1 MAETHT
7 LGIVVNSNRYFGFVT
22 KLTDA
27 ALGKGKRVRIHLLGS
42 GWEFIKT
49 DACKR
54 LGHLTQ
60 ISLCE
65 FSAQQDASQHLND
78 IEPCISLV
86 PPQALSMILQGCD
99 RHVVF

>member
-1 MAETHT
+1 MREKHT

-22 KLTDA
+22 KLADA
-27 ALGKGKRVRIHLLGS
+27 ALGKGKQVRIHLLGS

-49 DACKR
+49 DACNR
-54 LGHLTQ
+54 LSHLTQ
-60 ISLCE
+60 ITLCA
-65 FSAQQDASQHLND
+65 FSFQQNAPQHMND

-86 PPQALSMILQGCD
+86 PPQALSMIMQGCD